1 MRIFT
6 SKMSQL
12 EKPMKISKQLRMKAQ
27 EFLSSKKNSE
37 CLAQIVSH
45 FDCGPDQLSCL
56 LALELIFTTLLK
68 DREMFVEV
76 VPLKPVEKTPENQYK
91 EWLKNAYEEC
101 YTKVLES
108 LENTS
113 HKIQIQGK
121 GKFCQKNVLN
131 VVFHELKAVVTIKIC
146 FHSDLNNDF

>member
-1 MRIFT
+1 
-6 SKMSQL
+6 MSQL

-37 CLAQIVSH
+37 CLAQIVNH
-45 FDCGPDQLSCL
+45 FECGADQLSCL

-68 DREMFVEV
+68 EREMFIEV
-76 VPLKPVEKTPENQYK
+76 VPLKPVEKTQENQYK

-101 YTKVLES
+101 YSKVLES

-113 HKIQIQGK
+113 HKIQMQGK
-121 GKFCQKNVLN
+121 SRKYQKYFL
-131 VVFHELKAVVTIKIC
+131 AVIFWLESGC
-146 FHSDLNNDF
+146 C